1 MWHKGKSVEQTAK
14 ICPDHFSPIATIQ
27 GVVLFFYM
35 INFDI
40 IDFFKE
46 SLKYENLSS
55 RADQKACPGPTIF

>member
-14 ICPDHFSPIATIQ
+14 ICPHYFSPFATIQ

-40 IDFFKE
+40 
-46 SLKYENLSS
+46 
-55 RADQKACPGPTIF
+55 QIFLMKV

>member
-40 IDFFKE
+40 IDF
-46 SLKYENLSS
+46 LK
-55 RADQKACPGPTIF
+55 KV